1 MTPAHEHTD
10 GAAADLLGHR
20 FARPALLHEAL
31 MHRSALPATQH
42 KRPRHTRST
51 GAGSNE
57 RLEFVGDRVLGLII
71 AEWLAERFP
80 NEQEGQLGP
89 RLAQLVSQPV
99 LAEIAERVGLP
110 ALLWVGSSEAKAGVR
125 RRATVLSDA
134 MEAVIGALYLDAGL
148 APARAFIRRVWEEA
162 MTGQAAPPKD
172 AKSGLQEYLL
182 ARGAALPEYRL
193 VSREGPPH
201 NPVFVIAAHGLG
213 RSGTGSAGSK
223 QMAERLA
230 AADLLAQLQDNGL
243 RQDTPK

>member
-1 MTPAHEHTD
+1 MKPAAPPVRDDTD
-10 GAAADLLGHR
+10 QAAAELLGHR
-20 FARPALLHEAL
+20 FARPDLLHEAL
-31 MHRSALPATQH
+31 MHRSALQAMQH
-42 KRPRHTRST
+42 RRPRHTRST

-57 RLEFVGDRVLGLII
+57 RLEFIGDRVLGLIV

-80 NEQEGQLGP
+80 DEQEGQLGP

-110 ALLWVGSSEAKAGVR
+110 ALLWVGNSEAKAGVR

-134 MEAVIGALYLDAGL
+134 MEAMIGALYLDAGL
-148 APARAFIRRVWEEA
+148 APARAFVRRVWQEA
-162 MTGQAAPPKD
+162 MTNQAAPPKD

-182 ARGAALPEYRL
+182 ARGAALPEYRI

-213 RSGTGSAGSK
+213 QSATGSAGSK

-230 AADLLAQLQDNGL
+230 AAALLEQLQ
-243 RQDTPK
+243 QDTPP